1 MVQKRITINKLIAS
15 DGFVL
20 TDGETYGR
28 IIYLGKNRKKDE
40 FFEITKE
47 EYEDILK
54 KEQSEIVE

>member
-1 MVQKRITINKLIAS
+1 MIQKKVVINKLIAS
-15 DGFVL
+15 DGSVL
-20 TDGETYGR
+20 TDGKTYGR

-54 KEQSEIVE
+54 KEQLEIGE

>member
-1 MVQKRITINKLIAS
+1 MIQKKVVINKLIAS

-20 TDGETYGR
+20 TDGKTYGR

-47 EYEDILK
+47 EYEEILK